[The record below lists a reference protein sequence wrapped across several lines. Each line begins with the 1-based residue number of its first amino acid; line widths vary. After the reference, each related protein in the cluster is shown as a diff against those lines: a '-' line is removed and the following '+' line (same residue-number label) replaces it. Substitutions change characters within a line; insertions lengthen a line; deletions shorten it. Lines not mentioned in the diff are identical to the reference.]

1 MKTIKLKINPI
12 ALVIVLP
19 LPLIVIG
26 LIGYMFLQEI
36 STGSVSLWSFPA
48 VLVLTAAPVY
58 FILSIVN
65 EVTIVL
71 NEHGVTKRFL
81 FSRKNIDWKD
91 VVQTNVSKLAG
102 NLWTI
107 QFLGSSKKISLNL
120 FFFKNVNAIINFIRQ
135 RLPHEK
141 FSSE

>member
-48 VLVLTAAPVY
+48 VLVLIAAPVY
-58 FILSIVN
+58 FILGIVN

-71 NEHGVTKRFL
+71 NEHGVTKRVL
-81 FSRKNIDWKD
+81 FGRKNIDWKD
-91 VVQTNVSKLAG
+91 VVQSNVTRLSG

-107 QFLGSSKKISLNL
+107 QFHGNSKKIGLNL
-120 FFFKNVNAIINFIRQ
+120 FFFTNVNEIVNFIRQ

-141 FSSE
+141 FNTE